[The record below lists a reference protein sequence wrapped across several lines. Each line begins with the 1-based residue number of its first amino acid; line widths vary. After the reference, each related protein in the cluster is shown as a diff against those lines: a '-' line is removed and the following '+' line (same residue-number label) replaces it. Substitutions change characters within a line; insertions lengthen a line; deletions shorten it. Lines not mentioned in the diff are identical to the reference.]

1 MLSVIL
7 YLKAE
12 TYVPPTPIASIVTTQ
27 TASGNLSHTGWVLIA
42 AVVENQVEVVQ
53 VVVDLAVAAV
63 VAVAQAVTGSRL

>member
-7 YLKAE
+7 HPKAE
-12 TYVPPTPIASIVTTQ
+12 TYVSPTPIASIVTTQ
-27 TASGNLSHTGWVLIA
+27 TVGGNLSQTGWLLIA

-63 VAVAQAVTGSRL
+63 VAVAQAVTGSRP